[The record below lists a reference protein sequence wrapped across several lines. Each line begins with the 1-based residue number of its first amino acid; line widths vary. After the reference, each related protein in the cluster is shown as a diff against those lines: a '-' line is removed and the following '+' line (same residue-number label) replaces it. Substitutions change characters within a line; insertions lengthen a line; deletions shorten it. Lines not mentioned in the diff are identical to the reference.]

1 MVHSIASH
9 MSTPSLRATMLAYVT
24 DLQSRIIAA
33 LEAFEPTVRFTQ
45 TPWTKP
51 ANSLLQGHG
60 TMALLE
66 GGEVFE
72 KFGVNIS
79 HVHGSFP
86 AHFVKEIPGA
96 EASKGQFWAC
106 GLSLVCHPRN
116 PHVPAVHANIRR
128 LETSFGW
135 FGGGMDLTPA
145 LPYAD
150 DTAHFHATCA
160 AACATLG
167 PSAHTHYQQW
177 CKEYFFLPHRNE
189 ERGVGGIFFDNLNDN
204 TPTHGSN
211 GTPAAHL
218 AFTQAVGDAFL
229 PAYLPLVTKRHAMPH
244 TNAERTTQLRKR
256 GRYAEFNL
264 LYDRGTRFGLQT
276 GGNTEAILMSLPPLA
291 AW

>member
-1 MVHSIASH
+1 MTTS
-9 MSTPSLRATMLAYVT
+9 SLRSNMLNHVT
-24 DLQSRIIAA
+24 SLQQRIITA
-33 LEAFEPTVRFTQ
+33 LEAFEPEARFAQ

-51 ANSLLQGHG
+51 AESLLQGHG
-60 TMALLE
+60 IMALLE
-66 GGEVFE
+66 GGAVFE

-79 HVHGSFP
+79 HVHGTFP
-86 AHFVKEIPGA
+86 QHFTKEIPGA
-96 EASKGQFWAC
+96 EASNGQFWAC
-106 GLSLVCHPRN
+106 GLSLVGHPRN

-145 LPYAD
+145 LPYAE

-160 AACATLG
+160 TACAILG
-167 PSAHTHYQQW
+167 PTAHGHYQQW
-177 CKEYFFLPHRNE
+177 CKDYFFLPHRNE
-189 ERGVGGIFFDNLNDN
+189 ERGIGGIFFDNLNDN

-211 GTPAAHL
+211 GTPEAHL
-218 AFTQAVGDAFL
+218 AFTQAVGEAFL
-229 PAYLPLVTKRHAMPH
+229 TAYPPLVAKRHV
-244 TNAERTTQLRKR
+244 TLSTEAERATQLRKR

-276 GGNTEAILMSLPPLA
+276 GGNPEAILMSLPPLA